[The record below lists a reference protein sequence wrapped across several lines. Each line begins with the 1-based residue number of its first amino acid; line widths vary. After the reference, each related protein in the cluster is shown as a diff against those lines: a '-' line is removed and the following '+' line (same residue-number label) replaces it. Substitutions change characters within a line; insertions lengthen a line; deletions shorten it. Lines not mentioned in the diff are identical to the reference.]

1 MNSYRLVLHYKYTP
15 RKIYNSAGILY
26 PKSKTERKLKMKTK
40 TKIYAIIATIMTA
53 CYVVLIALSAWNLGI
68 QMKINALKSD
78 GRNVMYTDAAAFA
91 EVCDEIDHLKTLKA
105 WN

>member
-1 MNSYRLVLHYKYTP
+1 
-15 RKIYNSAGILY
+15 
-26 PKSKTERKLKMKTK
+26 MKTK

-53 CYVVLIALSAWNLGI
+53 CYAVLIALSVWNFGVQI
-68 QMKINALKSD
+68 RINALKDD
-78 GRNVMYTDAAAFA
+78 GRAIMHTDAAAFA

>member
-1 MNSYRLVLHYKYTP
+1 MQPQMQSRKAEKFTIP
-15 RKIYNSAGILY
+15 RDFYVQKFNLEG
-26 PKSKTERKLKMKTK
+26 KLKMKTK

-53 CYVVLIALSAWNLGI
+53 CYAVLIALSVWNLGV

-91 EVCDEIDHLKTLKA
+91 EVCDEINHLKTLKA

>member
-1 MNSYRLVLHYKYTP
+1 
-15 RKIYNSAGILY
+15 
-26 PKSKTERKLKMKTK
+26 MKTK
-40 TKIYAIIATIMTA
+40 TKIYAIIAIIMTA
-53 CYVVLIALSAWNLGI
+53 CYAVLIALSAWNLGV

-105 WN
+105 WKKGIENYALLQS

>member
-15 RKIYNSAGILY
+15 KPQQTQDIKFKLEG
-26 PKSKTERKLKMKTK
+26 KLKMKTK

-53 CYVVLIALSAWNLGI
+53 CYAVLIALSVWNLGV

-91 EVCDEIDHLKTLKA
+91 EVCDEINHLKTLKA

>member
-1 MNSYRLVLHYKYTP
+1 
-15 RKIYNSAGILY
+15 
-26 PKSKTERKLKMKTK
+26 MKTK

-53 CYVVLIALSAWNLGI
+53 CYAVLIALSVWNLSV

-91 EVCDEIDHLKTLKA
+91 EVCDEIDYLKTLKA
-105 WN
+105 WNFGMHFVISTAKWLQDCLQITTGISF

>member
-1 MNSYRLVLHYKYTP
+1 
-15 RKIYNSAGILY
+15 
-26 PKSKTERKLKMKTK
+26 MKTK
-40 TKIYAIIATIMTA
+40 TKIYAIIAIIMTA
-53 CYVVLIALSAWNLGI
+53 CYAVLIALSAWNFGV